1 MSQLLI
7 NEYLRELAE
16 IRKVSGSKNEG
27 AVSEAFKD
35 LLKRWGRQHKLHFS
49 AQYEMKGVMKNHI
62 RPDGALLHELRMPL
76 GFWEAK
82 DQKDDLDAEIQKKF
96 RAGYPKTNI
105 IFSND
110 DTFVLIQNGEEA
122 IRCGAEDTESL
133 ERLLKRFFAFER
145 PEIEGFRTA
154 VEQFKTDLPAV
165 LEALRKMIER
175 EHTSNK
181 LFSAAETKFLAHA

>member
-49 AQYEMKGVMKNHI
+49 AQYEMKGAMRNNI

-82 DQKDDLDAEIQKKF
+82 DQKTTYYTEI
-96 RAGYPKTNI
+96 
-105 IFSND
+105 
-110 DTFVLIQNGEEA
+110 
-122 IRCGAEDTESL
+122 
-133 ERLLKRFFAFER
+133 
-145 PEIEGFRTA
+145 
-154 VEQFKTDLPAV
+154 
-165 LEALRKMIER
+165 
-175 EHTSNK
+175 
-181 LFSAAETKFLAHA
+181 